1 MISPGTN
8 GLNEH
13 KSRFLLNS
21 CARNALLWALSQE
34 EYSKVY
40 NFRSIEQMW
49 DTLAITY
56 EGSSEVKCNKLSLLT
71 CKYELFSM
79 EEGEDIQTMF
89 GRFQAIMN
97 ELHSLGKHDNYD
109 HIDQILQSVTT
120 YPLAGGRRE
129 THESVFQGRKARRV
143 ATNVY
148 SRKTSEKPKCV
159 WSTNFNRERFRSFFL
174 CMRKVLAP
182 HVRHKG
188 RQPLTECAN
197 MISICFISPFFRF
210 LCLFMPFCIFCLFV
224 VDKGVSPAPMY
235 SQLR

>member
-109 HIDQILQSVTT
+109 HIDQILQSVAT

-129 THESVFQGRKARRV
+129 AHRCIFQGRKTRRV
-143 ATNVY
+143 TTSVY
-148 SRKTSEKPKCV
+148 SRKTSKKLRTSLQILRNKGSGVVYVREGI
-159 WSTNFNRERFRSFFL
+159 STP
-174 CMRKVLAP
+174 C
-182 HVRHKG
+182 VRHKG
-188 RQPLTECAN
+188 RQPLIKCAK
-197 MISICFISPFFRF
+197 S
-210 LCLFMPFCIFCLFV
+210 
-224 VDKGVSPAPMY
+224 
-235 SQLR
+235 